1 MSARPAR
8 PQSAGDTRRIAFA
21 LAALVFAVAAPA
33 AYAAQRVFERVRSGS
48 TDPLLVVFDL
58 HTAFY
63 WRASTAT
70 WWGVVAA
77 IAAYAFAVQ
86 PAATGLRERLAR
98 GLAIAALPFAIALA
112 LAMWRMP

>member
-1 MSARPAR
+1 MSARPPKPKSPR
-8 PQSAGDTRRIAFA
+8 DTRRVAFA
-21 LAALVFAVAAPA
+21 LAALVFAIAAPA
-33 AYAAQRVFERVRSGS
+33 AYAAQRIFERVRSGS
-48 TDPLLVVFDL
+48 ADPLLVVFDL

-86 PAATGLRERLAR
+86 PAATSLRERLAR
-98 GLAIAALPFAIALA
+98 VLAMAALPFALALA
-112 LAMWRMP
+112 LAMWSMP